1 MTPETSPG
9 AELVDHSLQ
18 DLRADPSVGLC
29 SVCAHSRVT
38 GNRRGSIFWLCRR
51 STDDARFRRYPRL
64 PVARCPGFEPAA
76 PGRADDDGKHQERQA
91 RRGKD
96 ATTKP
101 NRENRK

>member
-1 MTPETSPG
+1 
-9 AELVDHSLQ
+9 VDRSLQ

-64 PVARCPGFEPAA
+64 PVARCPGFEPTAA
-76 PGRADDDGKHQERQA
+76 GKAGDDGKNRERQA
-91 RRGKD
+91 PPYGS
-96 ATTKP
+96 TTAKP